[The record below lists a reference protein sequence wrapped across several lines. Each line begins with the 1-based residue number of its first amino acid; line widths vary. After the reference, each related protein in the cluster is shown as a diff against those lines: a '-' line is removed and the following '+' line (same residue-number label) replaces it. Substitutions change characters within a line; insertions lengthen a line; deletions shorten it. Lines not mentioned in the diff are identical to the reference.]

1 MVLRARQNPPRHLF
15 PIDPWAIETLTTSG
29 EFIQEIETIF
39 ALANGYVGLRGSH
52 EEDHPVAE
60 PGTYVNGFHELR
72 QIVYGEK
79 AYGFPESG
87 QTMLNCPDGK
97 VLKTYVDDEPFD
109 IDNCETSGYRRRLD
123 LRRGLLERALR
134 WVTPNGKQVQMRTTR
149 LVSLA
154 SRHLACLQLELVLEN
169 DDANVVI
176 SSELLH
182 RGELQADGDP
192 EDSRLGAM
200 PEGPVLLPTGRAAEG
215 CRSILSYRT
224 IRSGLFL
231 SCGMD
236 HDLDCEAEAHIDTSQ
251 EDDGGRI
258 VFRIRAPVG
267 RPIRLTKFLAYHYS
281 PTRPPEDLRAQ
292 VGWTLDNAR
301 TAGFETIVQRQE
313 AAVAEFWDRSDVIL
327 EGDDDAQQVVRWN
340 LFQLLQASACVDGHG
355 IGARGLT
362 GRTYE
367 GHYFWDAEIYVLP
380 FLVYTNPR
388 IARAILKFR
397 HDKLDQAR
405 KRARE
410 LGHRGALFPWRTIN
424 GDEASA
430 YYAASTAQYH
440 INADIMYGMRKY
452 VEVTGDTAFLDEY
465 GAEMLVET
473 ARLWA
478 DLGYYNPRR
487 DGKFCISG
495 VTGPDEYT
503 AIVNNNYFT
512 NFMARGNM
520 KYAAQVLRDLA
531 TRNPEAHA
539 HVVRATGLVDSE
551 IEAWEKA
558 ADRIFLPY
566 DEKTGIHAQDDSFM
580 EKRPWDFA
588 NTPDDNYPLL
598 LHYHPLNLYR
608 HQVLKQADTL
618 LAIFLFG
625 QAFSIEEKRRNFDFY
640 DPLTTHDSSLSVCIQ
655 SIIANEVGYYDK
667 ALEYYRFAAT
677 MDLSDVGGNVR
688 HGAHI
693 ASIGGAWLALVY
705 GFAGLRDAGGQISFK
720 PRLPEAW
727 TRLTFH
733 LTIRGSRLRIEA
745 GRDATTYRLLDGD
758 KLEFEHHGTPVTLT
772 STDPVETLSNPV

>member
-1 MVLRARQNPPRHLF
+1 MVLRTRQNPPRHLF
-15 PIDPWAIETLTTSG
+15 PIDPWAIETLTTSH

-39 ALANGYVGLRGSH
+39 ALANGYLGLRGSH
-52 EEDHPVAE
+52 EEDHPVVE
-60 PGTYVNGFHELR
+60 PGTYLNGFHELR

-97 VLKTYVDDEPFD
+97 VLKIYVDDEPFD
-109 IDNCETSGYRRRLD
+109 IDSCETASYRRRLD
-123 LRRGLLERALR
+123 MRRGLLERELH
-134 WVTPNGKQVQMRTTR
+134 WVTPNGKRVRLRSTR

-154 SRHLACLQLELVLEN
+154 SRHLACLHLELVLEN
-169 DDANVVI
+169 ADANVVV

-182 RGELQADGDP
+182 RGELLVDGDP
-192 EDSRLGAM
+192 EDPRLGAL
-200 PEGPVLLPTGRAAEG
+200 PEGPVLLPTGRTAAG

-224 IRSGLFL
+224 TRSGLAL
-231 SCGMD
+231 ACGMD
-236 HDLDCEAEAHIDTSQ
+236 HDLECEAEPHIDATQ
-251 EDDGGRI
+251 DDDTGRI
-258 VFRIRAPVG
+258 VFRIRAPAAK
-267 RPIRLTKFLAYHYS
+267 PIRLTKYLAYHYS
-281 PTRPPEDLRAQ
+281 PAHPPEDLRAQ

-313 AAVAEFWDRSDVIL
+313 AAAADFWERSDVIL

-380 FLVYTNPR
+380 FLAYTNPR

-397 HDKLDQAR
+397 HDKLDHAR
-405 KRARE
+405 RRARE

-473 ARLWA
+473 ARLWV

-487 DGKFCISG
+487 GGKFCISG

-520 KYAAQVLRDLA
+520 KYAAQVLRELA

-539 HVVRATGLVDSE
+539 QVVRTTGLAEGE
-551 IEAWEKA
+551 IGAWEKA
-558 ADRIFLPY
+558 AENIFLPY

-705 GFAGLRDAGGQISFK
+705 GFAGLRDAAGQISFK
-720 PRLPEAW
+720 PRLPEVW

-733 LTIRGSRLRIEA
+733 LTIRGNRLRIEA
-745 GRDATTYRLLDGD
+745 GTDETTYRLLGGGE
-758 KLEFEHHGTPVTLT
+758 LGFEHHGTAVTLT
-772 STDPVETLSNPV
+772 SADPVATLPNPA

>member
-15 PIDPWAIETLTTSG
+15 PIDPWAIETLQASG
-29 EFIQEIETIF
+29 DLIQEIETIF

-52 EEDHPVAE
+52 EEDHPVVE
-60 PGTYVNGFHELR
+60 PGTYLNGFHELR

-87 QTMLNCPDGK
+87 QTMINCPDGK

-109 IDNCETSGYRRRLD
+109 VESCETSGYRRRLD
-123 LRRGLLERALR
+123 MRRGILERELL
-134 WVTPNGKQVQMRTTR
+134 WVTPSGKRVRMRSTR

-154 SRHLACLQLELVLEN
+154 SRHLACLHLELELEN
-169 DDANVVI
+169 ADANVVF

-182 RGELQADGDP
+182 RGELLVDGDP
-192 EDSRLGAM
+192 EDPRLGAM
-200 PEGPVLLPTGRAAEG
+200 PEGPVLLPTGREADG

-224 IRSGLFL
+224 TRSGLVL
-231 SCGMD
+231 ACGMD
-236 HDLDCEAEAHIDTSQ
+236 HALDCETEAQVEASQDDDT
-251 EDDGGRI
+251 GRV
-258 VFRIRAPVG
+258 VFRLRAPAG
-267 RPIRLTKFLAYHYS
+267 RPIRLAKYLAYHYS
-281 PTRPPEDLRAQ
+281 PDRPAEDLRAQ
-292 VGWTLDNAR
+292 VGWTLDNALA
-301 TAGFETIVQRQE
+301 AGFDKIVRRQE
-313 AAVAEFWDRSDVIL
+313 AAAGQFWDRSDVIL

-355 IGARGLT
+355 IGSRGLT

-397 HDKLDQAR
+397 HDKLDRAR
-405 KRARE
+405 KRAHE

-452 VEVTGDTAFLDEY
+452 VEVTGDTEFLDEY
-465 GAEMLVET
+465 GAELLVET

-478 DLGYYNPRR
+478 DLGFYNPRR
-487 DGKFCISG
+487 DGKFCING

-520 KYAAQVLRDLA
+520 KYAAQVVRELA
-531 TRNPEAHA
+531 DRNPDAHA
-539 HVVRATGLVDSE
+539 RLIRATGLADDE
-551 IEAWEKA
+551 IAAWEMA
-558 ADRIFLPY
+558 AEKIFLPY
-566 DEKTGIHAQDDSFM
+566 DEATGIHAQDDSFM

-588 NTPDDNYPLL
+588 NTPDDYYPLL

-625 QAFSIEEKRRNFDFY
+625 HAFSIEEKRRNFDFY

-693 ASIGGAWLALVY
+693 ASIGGAWMALVY
-705 GFAGLRDAGGQISFK
+705 GFAGLRDAAGRISFK

-727 TRLTFH
+727 KRLSFH
-733 LTIRGSRLRIEA
+733 LTVRGSRLRIEA
-745 GRDATTYRLLDGD
+745 GRDETIYRLLDGAD
-758 KLEFEHHGTPVTLT
+758 ITFEHHGEPVTLSAAEPSAT
-772 STDPVETLSNPV
+772 RPNPG

>member
-15 PIDPWAIETLTTSG
+15 PIDPWAIETLTPTG
-29 EFIQEIETIF
+29 EFTQEVETIF
-39 ALANGYVGLRGSH
+39 ALANGYLGLRGSH
-52 EEDHPVAE
+52 EEDYPVVE
-60 PGTYVNGFHELR
+60 PGTYLNGFHELR

-79 AYGFPESG
+79 AYGFPETG

-97 VLKTYVDDEPFD
+97 ILKTYVDDEAFD
-109 IDNCETSGYRRRLD
+109 VERCDVRSYHRRLD
-123 LRRGLLERALR
+123 MRRGLLERTLT
-134 WVTPNGKQVQMRTTR
+134 WVTPNGKRVRMTTTR
-149 LVSLA
+149 MVSLV
-154 SRHLACLQLELVLEN
+154 SRHLACLHMDLVME
-169 DDANVVI
+169 DADANVVI
-176 SSELLH
+176 SSELLR
-182 RGELQADGDP
+182 RGEFAGDGDP
-192 EDSRLGAM
+192 EDPRLGAM
-200 PEGPVLLPTGRAAEG
+200 PQGQVLVPTGRSGEG
-215 CRSILSYRT
+215 CRAILSYRT
-224 IRSGLFL
+224 ARSGLAL
-231 SCGMD
+231 ACGMD
-236 HDLDCEAEAHIDTSQ
+236 HKMSCDAEVNVDTGQ
-251 EDDGGRI
+251 GDDGGHV
-258 VFRIRAPVG
+258 VFRLHAPAG
-267 RPIRLTKFLAYHYS
+267 EPIRLTKYLAYHYS
-281 PTRPPEDLRAQ
+281 PARQSDDLRAQ

-301 TAGFETIVQRQE
+301 MAGFEELVGRQE
-313 AAVAEFWDRSDVIL
+313 VAVADFWEHADVIL

-340 LFQLLQASACVDGHG
+340 LFQLLQASACADGNG
-355 IGARGLT
+355 IGSRGLT

-380 FLVYTNPR
+380 FLIYTNPR
-388 IARAILKFR
+388 IARSILRFR
-397 HDKLDQAR
+397 HEKLDRAR

-452 VEVTGDTAFLDEY
+452 IEATGDIAFLDDY
-465 GAEMLVET
+465 GAELLVET

-478 DLGYYNPRR
+478 DLGFYNPRCG
-487 DGKFCISG
+487 GKFCING

-520 KYAAQVLRDLA
+520 KYAAKVLRDLA
-531 TRNPEAHA
+531 VRNPQAHA
-539 HVVRATGLVDSE
+539 QVVRATGLAEGE
-551 IEAWEKA
+551 IDDWEKA
-558 ADRIFLPY
+558 AENIFLPY

-580 EKRPWDFA
+580 EKNSWDFDR
-588 NTPDDNYPLL
+588 TPDENYPLL

-625 QAFSIEEKRRNFDFY
+625 QAFSEEEKRRNFDFY

-693 ASIGGAWLALVY
+693 ASIGGAWMALVY
-705 GFAGLRDAGGQISFK
+705 GFAGLRDAAGEISFK
-720 PRLPEAW
+720 PRIPEAW
-727 TRLTFH
+727 KRLTFH
-733 LTIRGSRLRIEA
+733 LTVRGSRLRIEA
-745 GRDATTYRLLDGD
+745 CREETTYRLLGGGD
-758 KLEFEHHGTPVTLT
+758 IGFEHHG
-772 STDPVETLSNPV
+772 NPVALSSDAPFATLPNPV

>member
-1 MVLRARQNPPRHLF
+1 MVLRTRQNPPRHLF
-15 PIDPWAIETLTTSG
+15 PIDPWAIETLTTSH

-39 ALANGYVGLRGSH
+39 ALANGYLGLRGSH
-52 EEDHPVAE
+52 EEDHPVVE
-60 PGTYVNGFHELR
+60 PGTYLNGFHELR

-97 VLKTYVDDEPFD
+97 VLKIYVDDEPFD
-109 IDNCETSGYRRRLD
+109 IDSCETASYRRRLD
-123 LRRGLLERALR
+123 MRRGLLERELH
-134 WVTPNGKQVQMRTTR
+134 WVTPNGKRVRLRSTR

-154 SRHLACLQLELVLEN
+154 SRHLACLHLELVLEN
-169 DDANVVI
+169 ADANVVI

-182 RGELQADGDP
+182 RGELLVDGDP
-192 EDSRLGAM
+192 EDPRLGAL
-200 PEGPVLLPTGRAAEG
+200 PEGPVLLPTGRSAED

-224 IRSGLFL
+224 TRSGLAL
-231 SCGMD
+231 ACGMD
-236 HDLDCEAEAHIDTSQ
+236 HDLECEAEPHIDATQ
-251 EDDGGRI
+251 DDDTGRI
-258 VFRIRAPVG
+258 VFRIRAPAAK
-267 RPIRLTKFLAYHYS
+267 PIRLTKYLAYHYS
-281 PTRPPEDLRAQ
+281 PAHPPEDLRAQ

-313 AAVAEFWDRSDVIL
+313 AAAADFWERSDVIL

-340 LFQLLQASACVDGHG
+340 LFQLMQASACVDGHG

-380 FLVYTNPR
+380 FLAYTNPR

-397 HDKLDQAR
+397 HDKLDHAR
-405 KRARE
+405 RRARE

-473 ARLWA
+473 ARLWV

-487 DGKFCISG
+487 GGKFCISG

-520 KYAAQVLRDLA
+520 KYAAQVLRELA

-539 HVVRATGLVDSE
+539 QVVRTTGLAEGE
-551 IEAWEKA
+551 IGAWEKA
-558 ADRIFLPY
+558 AENIFLPY

-705 GFAGLRDAGGQISFK
+705 GFAGLRDAAGRISFK
-720 PRLPEAW
+720 PRLPEVW

-733 LTIRGSRLRIEA
+733 LTIRGNRLRIEA
-745 GRDATTYRLLDGD
+745 GRDETTYRLLGGVE
-758 KLEFEHHGTPVTLT
+758 LGFEHHGTAVTLT
-772 STDPVETLSNPV
+772 SADPVATLPNPA